1 MPGSCD
7 KLRRVKISDVLF
19 VVFFKLAAP
28 LSGFPHN
35 LNCITLLKDKL
46 LCHNPT

>member
-19 VVFFKLAAP
+19 LEFFKLAAP

-35 LNCITLLKDKL
+35 AAYYHSL
-46 LCHNPT
+46 H